1 MQPENPGNKDY
12 TTDAC
17 LLLILIEARASLKSA
32 ARSRGFAAFKRD
44 NTRHIAS
51 SIRFR
56 YNLGVLIWIFLD
68 NTRYTRLFGKFPS
81 NNKFCIHKMSI
92 KSYLPLQS
100 ALHAGAFIVLALA
113 VVFLVAA
120 IAGWRGPFRKKR
132 LVRFALCL
140 GAVPMFPLIHA
151 ALLYG
156 VVFPYEA
163 RQGERLRQERI
174 DAVSFVN
181 IGDAAPSFSIT
192 DTTGATFILDDLRG
206 KVALVNFFA
215 TWCGPC
221 LLELPHIQELWDDN
235 RDKSDFALIV
245 IGREETNES
254 VTAFQ
259 SKHAYSF
266 PMASD
271 PERSVYSLY
280 AKEIIPRTYL
290 VSRDGKICFASTG
303 FYEEDMAKL
312 QRELGKQLRSTQ

>member
-1 MQPENPGNKDY
+1 
-12 TTDAC
+12 
-17 LLLILIEARASLKSA
+17 
-32 ARSRGFAAFKRD
+32 
-44 NTRHIAS
+44 
-51 SIRFR
+51 
-56 YNLGVLIWIFLD
+56 
-68 NTRYTRLFGKFPS
+68 
-81 NNKFCIHKMSI
+81 MSI

-100 ALHAGAFIVLALA
+100 ALHASAFIALALA
-113 VVFLVAA
+113 IVFLVAA

-140 GAVPMFPLIHA
+140 GAVPLFPLIHA

-181 IGDAAPSFSIT
+181 LGDMAPSFSIT
-192 DTTGATFILDDLRG
+192 DTSGAEFVLDDLRG

-235 RDKSDFALIV
+235 RDNSDFALIV
-245 IGREETNES
+245 IGRKETNDS

-259 SKHAYSF
+259 LKHAYSF

-271 PERSVYSLY
+271 PSGSVYSFY
-280 AKEIIPRTYL
+280 AKELIPRTFL
-290 VSRDGKICFASTG
+290 VSRDGKICFTSTG
-303 FYEEDMAKL
+303 FNEEDMVRL
-312 QRELGKQLRSTQ
+312 QKELTKQLRSTR